1 MTLEIAV
8 AFGGVFA
15 FGVALMVVWWFAGR
29 AEKAERDKKAG
40 LPRP

>member
-15 FGVALMVVWWFAGR
+15 IGVGLMIAWWIAGR
-29 AEKAERDKKAG
+29 TEKAEREKRTG
-40 LPRP
+40 SPRP

>member
-15 FGVALMVVWWFAGR
+15 IGVGLMVVWWIAGR
-29 AEKAERDKKAG
+29 TEKSERENRAG
-40 LPRP
+40 SPRP

>member
-8 AFGGVFA
+8 AFGGVFLI
-15 FGVALMVVWWFAGR
+15 GVGLMVAWWIVGR

>member
-15 FGVALMVVWWFAGR
+15 IGVGLMVVWWVAGR
-29 AEKAERDKKAG
+29 AERAETAKKAG
-40 LPRP
+40 SPRV

>member
-15 FGVALMVVWWFAGR
+15 IGMGLMVVWWIAGR
-29 AEKAERDKKAG
+29 AEKAEKEKKAG